1 MKRCPSCG
9 AKNKGRFSYCVRC
22 SEQLDAVVEGRQ
34 SASFGLSSVL
44 SFLVLS
50 TLLAAFVWTW
60 DKVNPSESDAPP
72 LNVTRPRTGAPAA
85 APQLTASEE
94 ATRADNV
101 VEARRL
107 AREGMLA
114 FHEDQYGKAIL
125 LFDQFIQEAPANPFG
140 HMYLGLSH
148 YFLGDE
154 ELAIA
159 SMEEAFGLAP
169 GNPEFGNYLI
179 NMLETTEDYLRAEEV
194 VRKYLDISPDD
205 EGARLALVR
214 IIRQHGDIEAAVEEG
229 ERLVADAPDSYEV
242 VYELGECLKQNGDL
256 REARLMFRRAVEL
269 EIRSAPAR
277 YALGAT
283 ELLVGNLERAV
294 LHLKEAVDL
303 DPENGIYHLSL
314 AQAYESSNSIEDSLA
329 EYEAFLKLAP
339 GDPRAPKIAQLV
351 ERARKALDERT
362 KRKT

>member
-22 SEQLDAVVEGRQ
+22 SEPLNAVAEERQ
-34 SASFGLSSVL
+34 FASFGLSSVL
-44 SFLVLS
+44 SFLVLV
-50 TLLAAFVWTW
+50 TLLVAFVWAW
-60 DKVNPSESDAPP
+60 EKVNPPESEAPP

-85 APQLTASEE
+85 PEVTAPEE
-94 ATRADNV
+94 AARAGSV

-114 FHEDQYGKAIL
+114 FHEDQYEKAVL
-125 LFDQFIQEAPANPFG
+125 LFDQFVLEAPGNPFG

-159 SMEEAFGLAP
+159 SMEEAFERAP
-169 GNPEFGNYLI
+169 GNPGFGNYLV
-179 NMLETTEDYLRAEEV
+179 NMLETTEDYIRAEEV
-194 VRKYLDISPDD
+194 VRKYLDSASDD
-205 EGARLALVR
+205 EGARLVLIR
-214 IIRQHGDIEAAVEEG
+214 LIRQQGDMEAAVEEG
-229 ERLVADAPDSYEV
+229 ERLVADAPESYDV

-256 REARLMFRRAVEL
+256 RKAREMFQRAVEI
-269 EIRSAPAR
+269 ETQSAPAR

-283 ELLVGNLERAV
+283 ELLVGNLESAV

-314 AQAYESSNSIEDSLA
+314 AQAYEGSDSIEDSLD
-329 EYEAFLKLAP
+329 EYESFLKLSP

-351 ERARKALDERT
+351 ERARKALDERN